1 MTLEQLR
8 IFVAVAEREHVTRAA
23 ADLGIVQSAAS
34 AAIAALETQHG
45 AQLFHRV
52 GRRIEL
58 TESGRVFL
66 VEARAVLARAAAAEL
81 TLSELGGLKRGT
93 LSVHASQTI
102 GTYWLPPL
110 LAKFRKA
117 HPAIDIRLAIG
128 NTAQVAAAVIAGTA
142 ELGFVEGE
150 IDAPALSIRAIEGDR
165 LAVVIAAEAAP
176 AKPGKLA
183 AADLLAMDW
192 VLREPGSG
200 TRAEFEAELRRRKI
214 DPAALKVVLELPSNE
229 AVRSAVLAG
238 AGATAISELVV
249 GPGLRYGSLKRL
261 DFALPQRPFHIL
273 RHKERYRSRAADA
286 LLEII
291 APEKNRK

>member
-23 ADLGIVQSAAS
+23 EALGIVQSAAS
-34 AAIAALETQHG
+34 AAIAALESEHDV
-45 AQLFHRV
+45 QLFHRV

-58 TESGRVFL
+58 TEAGRIFL
-66 VEARAVLARAAAAEL
+66 AEARAVLARAQAAEL
-81 TLSELGGLKRGT
+81 ALSELGGLKRGS
-93 LSVHASQTI
+93 LSIHASQTI
-102 GTYWLPPL
+102 GTYWLPSR
-110 LAKFRKA
+110 LARYRKA
-117 HPAIDIRLAIG
+117 HPAIEVQLAIG

-150 IDAPALSIRAIEGDR
+150 IDAPALSVESIEGDQ
-165 LAVVIAAEAAP
+165 LAVVIASGDAP
-176 AKPGKLA
+176 AKPKKFA
-183 AADLLAMDW
+183 PADILAMDW

-214 DPAALKVVLELPSNE
+214 DPAALRVVLELPSNE

-249 GPGLRYGSLKRL
+249 APGLRYGSLTRL
-261 DFALPQRPFHIL
+261 DFALPQRAFHIL

-286 LLEII
+286 LLEIV
-291 APEKNRK
+291 AEEKR

>member
-23 ADLGIVQSAAS
+23 EALGVVQSAAS
-34 AAIAALETQHG
+34 AAIAALESEHEV
-45 AQLFHRV
+45 QLFHRV

-58 TESGRVFL
+58 TEAGRIFL
-66 VEARAVLARAAAAEL
+66 AEARAVLARAQAAEL
-81 TLSELGGLKRGT
+81 ALSELGGLKRGT
-93 LSVHASQTI
+93 LSIHASQTI
-102 GTYWLPPL
+102 GTYWLPAR
-110 LAKFRKA
+110 LARYRKA
-117 HPAIDIRLAIG
+117 HPAIDVQLAIG
-128 NTAQVAAAVIAGTA
+128 NTAQVAAAVVAGTA

-150 IDAPALSIRAIEGDR
+150 IDAPALSVKSIEGDR
-165 LAVVIAAEAAP
+165 LAVVIASGEVPAKTKKLAP
-176 AKPGKLA
+176 A
-183 AADLLAMDW
+183 DILAMDW

-249 GPGLRYGSLKRL
+249 APGLRYGTLKQL
-261 DFALPQRPFHIL
+261 DFVLPQRAFHIL

-286 LLEII
+286 LLEIV
-291 APEKNRK
+291 AEERR